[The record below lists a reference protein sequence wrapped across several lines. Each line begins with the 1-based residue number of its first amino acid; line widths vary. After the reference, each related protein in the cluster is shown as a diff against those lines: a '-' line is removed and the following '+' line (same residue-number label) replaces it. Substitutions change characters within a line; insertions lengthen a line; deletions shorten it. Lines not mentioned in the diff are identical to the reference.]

1 MTFTVVTRFI
11 KRDMKT
17 QFWSKTLDSERLALI
32 AKTIKSTHT
41 NKKCENCDTGAYA
54 RQ

>member
-1 MTFTVVTRFI
+1 MTFTVAARFI
-11 KRDMKT
+11 KQDTKT

-32 AKTIKSTHT
+32 AKTIKSTHN
-41 NKKCENCDTGAYA
+41 NKKCENCDTGAHA